1 MNASSM
7 YRVPDEDD
15 QGCSDSSLYLIVN
28 SVGYYE
34 FESYY
39 RMTHRPL
46 GRKDF
51 YLGYNYRG
59 PMTVRCGGRECV
71 LRPGSV
77 FVFRPGEEQY
87 YGHRNEQK
95 FLSYWVHFT
104 GYGVDEVLREAKL
117 DGAEPA
123 FAGVHPDIAGVF
135 EDLMSEVRNKKAG
148 YELASASLLGYL
160 LAVLSRR
167 IEQGDGVRTDGNR
180 EEIYESMKYIHD
192 NYAREIYVAELADLA
207 HLSADRFTTLF
218 KSVTGTTPMRYL
230 LRFRLQ
236 RACELMKHTRLNIQ
250 QIAGAVGFDDQ
261 LYFSRMFKKAYGVTP
276 TGYSAKFG

>member
-1 MNASSM
+1 MKASSM

-15 QGCSDSSLYLIVN
+15 LGCSDLSAHLLVN

-39 RMTHRPL
+39 RMTHRPQ

-59 PMTVRCGGRECV
+59 PMTVRRGGEEYA

-77 FVFRPGEEQY
+77 FVIRPGEEQY

-95 FLSYWVHFT
+95 YLSYWAHFT
-104 GYGVDEVLREAKL
+104 GYGVDEALRQAKL
-117 DGAEPA
+117 DFTEPS
-123 FAGVHPDIAGVF
+123 FAGVHHEIAGIF
-135 EDLMSEVRNKKAG
+135 EDLMTEVRDKKAG

-160 LAVLSRR
+160 FAVLSRR
-167 IEQGDGVRTDGNR
+167 IGQGDGAKADGNR
-180 EEIYESMKYIHD
+180 EEIYESIKYIHEH
-192 NYAREIYVAELADLA
+192 YAREIYVAELADLA
-207 HLSADRFTTLF
+207 HLSADRYTTLF

-236 RACELMKHTRLNIQ
+236 RACEMMKHTRLNIQ
-250 QIAGAVGFDDQ
+250 QIASAVGFDDQ

-276 TGYSAKFG
+276 TEYSGRFG